1 MNDNAHKSFTE
12 LEVWKK
18 ARILKNEIK
27 ELTQSFPAEERFR
40 LTDQIIRSS
49 RG

>member
-1 MNDNAHKSFTE
+1 MSYQSFEE

-27 ELTQSFPAEERFR
+27 DLTKNFP
-40 LTDQIIRSS
+40 QKKNS
-49 RG
+49 G